1 MNNRKNGH
9 IEGEHE
15 LFDGAVADLLAL
27 EGGVRKQGQILEGGD
42 GERLE
47 LFPRKGGLHRLL
59 LPLDLAGVPPWY
71 TGSENLVPQ
80 GLQQNRGDFWIQGF
94 LQNKGDWL
102 IRKRMKK
109 SYLVKDVV
117 SERKTPR

>member
-1 MNNRKNGH
+1 MNNRENGH

-47 LFPRKGGLHRLL
+47 LFPRKGGLHRLF
-59 LPLDLAGVPPWY
+59 LPLDL
-71 TGSENLVPQ
+71 LVSLHGTREARIWFPKDCAKSR
-80 GLQQNRGDFWIQGF
+80 GLLDSGLPSKQR
-94 LQNKGDWL
+94 
-102 IRKRMKK
+102 
-109 SYLVKDVV
+109 
-117 SERKTPR
+117 

>member
-1 MNNRKNGH
+1 MNNRENEH

-59 LPLDLAGVPPWY
+59 LPLDLPVSLHGAREARIWFPKDCAK
-71 TGSENLVPQ
+71 SR
-80 GLQQNRGDFWIQGF
+80 GLLDSGLSSKQR
-94 LQNKGDWL
+94 
-102 IRKRMKK
+102 
-109 SYLVKDVV
+109 
-117 SERKTPR
+117 